1 MINREIY
8 FRLGV
13 ASAFFVVMVVVVVV
27 VEIH

>member
-27 VEIH
+27 EIH